1 MAFDLWLAFAAASAV
16 VLMIPGPTI
25 LLVVG
30 YALGEGKRAAM
41 TCSAGV
47 VLGDF
52 VAITLSFV
60 GVGALIAASADAFTA
75 LKWAGAAYLVYLGIK
90 MWRATPHLDAAEA
103 RTVTSHRT
111 MFTRSFVVTMLNPKS
126 IAFFI
131 AFMPQF
137 IDPAAALLPQA
148 TAMTATFLVLAFAN
162 ALFYAFLAGTARQQ
176 IRRPAVLRAVNRVG
190 GTVLIGAGIMTA
202 ALKRA

>member
-1 MAFDLWLAFAAASAV
+1 MSLDLWLAFAAASAV

-30 YALGEGKRAAM
+30 YALGEGRRAAM
-41 TCSAGV
+41 SCAAGV
-47 VLGDF
+47 VLGDL
-52 VAITLSFV
+52 VAITLSFI
-60 GVGALIAASADAFTA
+60 GVGALIAASAEAFVA
-75 LKWAGAAYLVYLGIK
+75 LKWVGAAYLVYLGIR
-90 MWRATPHLDAAEA
+90 MWRAKPHLDAADGRIA
-103 RTVTSHRT
+103 ASHRT

-126 IAFFI
+126 IAFFV

-148 TAMTATFLVLAFAN
+148 TAMTATFLVLAFLN
-162 ALFYAFLAGTARQQ
+162 ALFYAALAGTARKQ
-176 IRRPAVLRAVNRVG
+176 IRRPSVLRTVNRIG
-190 GTVLIGAGIMTA
+190 GSVLIGAGIMTA